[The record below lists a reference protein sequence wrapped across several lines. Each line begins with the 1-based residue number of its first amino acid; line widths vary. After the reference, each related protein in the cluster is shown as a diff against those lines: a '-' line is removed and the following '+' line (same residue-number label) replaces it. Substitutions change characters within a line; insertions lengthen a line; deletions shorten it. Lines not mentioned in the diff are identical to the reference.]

1 MKMNASERIAA
12 VVSLACPD
20 RVPLAPLLDHWAAP
34 YAGITNTVLM
44 NDSEKRFNAVLKTAR
59 DFRWDMTFLADT
71 ANTTLLKLGVPA
83 RIKLPGRDL
92 PEHSTHQFDEIG
104 FMTDEDYDVL
114 EKDGIVAL
122 FSTLIP
128 RIYPEMTIE
137 QALMDFDCA
146 GKEIIEQAIK
156 LREKGIEPAVGFVTP
171 GPSFEYF
178 CFARTVNKGLMDL
191 RKRPAKIKS
200 AGRRFCEGIL
210 ELAVSSVMQNGIQ
223 RVFIGMSRSS
233 PVFLTSKYFE
243 EFIVPDLDFL
253 VHGLIDANITPVFH
267 CDTNWTK
274 FLPYFLRFPKAR
286 CILELDSFTDIFKAK
301 EILGD
306 HMAIMGDV
314 PSTLLAEGSRDEVL
328 DYCKRLIETI
338 GKGGGFILSSGCS
351 IPLNAKADNV
361 MAMTEA
367 VEEWGWY

>member
-92 PEHSTHQFDEIG
+92 
-104 FMTDEDYDVL
+104 
-114 EKDGIVAL
+114 
-122 FSTLIP
+122 
-128 RIYPEMTIE
+128 
-137 QALMDFDCA
+137 
-146 GKEIIEQAIK
+146 
-156 LREKGIEPAVGFVTP
+156 
-171 GPSFEYF
+171 PSFEYF